1 VGVSTNKL
9 KGVKIMNNQK
19 LSMLVTLLIA
29 LLLPGTNV
37 YAQFTAKMLYTMSD
51 KSGEF
56 QIFSDGSNYRYEFN
70 EDGQEGVVIVPKD
83 AKQIFILMPQQKMA
97 IKTISTS
104 QMSMGRDPLKQYEY
118 WLNEGATEEIVGTE
132 KINGIE
138 CIKKELRNVK
148 KDEYGEVNQH
158 LFTIWYSEEY
168 KFPVKMENYIDGSNS
183 SGMELSDIEAWTPN
197 ADSFKVPDGYK
208 MMEM

>member
-1 VGVSTNKL
+1 
-9 KGVKIMNNQK
+9 MNNQK
-19 LSMLVTLLIA
+19 ISSLLSMFII
-29 LLLPGTNV
+29 LLLASISV
-37 YAQFTAKMLYTMSD
+37 YGQFTAKMHYTMSG

-70 EDGQEGVVIVPKD
+70 EDGEEGVVIVPND
-83 AKQIFILMPQQKMA
+83 AKQIIILMPQQKMA
-97 IKTISTS
+97 IKTNSTS

-118 WLNEGATEEIVGTE
+118 WLNEGATEEIVGNE

-158 LFTIWYSEEY
+158 LFTMWYSEEY
-168 KFPVKMENYIDGSNS
+168 KFPVKMENYIDGSAS
-183 SGMELSDIEAWTPN
+183 SGMEVTDIEAWTPN
-197 ADSFKVPDGYK
+197 ADSFKVPDGYA

>member
-1 VGVSTNKL
+1 MS
-9 KGVKIMNNQK
+9 NQK
-19 LSMLVTLLIA
+19 ISSWFSLFIV
-29 LLLPGTNV
+29 LLLLSTSV
-37 YAQFTAKMLYTMSD
+37 YGQFTAKMYYTMSG

-56 QIFSDGSNYRYEFN
+56 KIYSDGSNYRYEFN
-70 EDGQEGVVIVPKD
+70 EDEQEGVVIVPKD

-97 IKTISTS
+97 IKTNTTS

-118 WLNEGATEEIVGTE
+118 WLNEGATEEIVGNE

-158 LFTIWYSEEY
+158 LFTLWYSEEY
-168 KFPVKMENYIDGSNS
+168 KFPIKMENYIDGSGS
-183 SGMELSDIEAWTPN
+183 SGMEVKDIEPWTPTPE
-197 ADSFKVPDGYK
+197 SFKVPSGYTA
-208 MMEM
+208 MEM

>member
-1 VGVSTNKL
+1 
-9 KGVKIMNNQK
+9 MNNQK
-19 LSMLVTLLIA
+19 ISSLLSVFIILFLANITVH
-29 LLLPGTNV
+29 G
-37 YAQFTAKMLYTMSD
+37 QFTAKMHYTMSG

-70 EDGQEGVVIVPKD
+70 EDGQDGIVIVPNG

-97 IKTISTS
+97 IKTNSTS

-118 WLNEGATEEIVGTE
+118 WLNEGATEEIVGNE
-132 KINGIE
+132 KINGID

-183 SGMELSDIEAWTPN
+183 SGMELTDIEAWTPN
-197 ADSFKVPDGYK
+197 ADSFIVPDGYK